1 VRARLRTL
9 WDAARTSL
17 WLIPSL
23 MIVVGFALAVTMLNI
38 DVRWARGDRTEFW
51 WVNHGDGEDARN
63 LLSTLLGA
71 TITMASMAFSVT
83 VVALTLAASSYGSR
97 LIRIFQ
103 ADLRTQVTLG
113 AFALTIVY
121 CLIVLRSI
129 HGRASVADVPH
140 ASVTLGTVLGFA
152 CVVALLFFISGVAR
166 SLVADEVVRR
176 ARDDIDASL
185 AALPPLDASSLPDFA
200 SGDLPPNFENEA
212 EKVALPHEGYVKA
225 TDYEALVDW
234 ATARNVVIR
243 ADFRAGDF
251 IVEGDKRVLIF
262 PPTGDPERV
271 RQEIGRFIVTGD
283 ERTPTQDL
291 EFSIRH
297 LVEVAVRALS
307 PGVNDPFTAA
317 VAIDRLRGAL
327 SRLAGRRL
335 PLERLRD
342 QNGVL
347 RLKRR
352 TSTFEGLVGT
362 SLHQIRQAGS
372 SHPFVL
378 IHMLE
383 ALEAIAPHTQTVT
396 QRRTLLHH
404 AHLIRSAGLRDVPEQ
419 EDRDD
424 VERSF
429 QKAVSAYGMGLPGG

>member
-1 VRARLRTL
+1 MNNRFRTL
-9 WDAARTSL
+9 WDSARTSL
-17 WLIPSL
+17 WLVPT
-23 MIVVGFALAVTMLNI
+23 MMVAVGFTLALVMLKV
-38 DVRWARGDRTEFW
+38 DSSWGVQDRTNLL
-51 WVNHGDGEDARN
+51 WVNSGDGEDARN
-63 LLSTLLGA
+63 LLSTLLA
-71 TITMASMAFSVT
+71 AIITMASMAFSVT
-83 VVALTLAASSYGSR
+83 VVAVTLAASAYGSR

-103 ADLRTQVTLG
+103 ADMRTQGTLG
-113 AFALTIVY
+113 IFALTIVY
-121 CLIVLRSI
+121 CLIVLRSV
-129 HGRASVADVPH
+129 HGRASVAEVPH
-140 ASVTLGTVLGFA
+140 ASVAVGTLLALA
-152 CVVALLFFISGVAR
+152 CVLALLFFVSGVAR
-166 SLVADEVVRR
+166 SLVADEVVRK
-176 ARDDIDASL
+176 ARDDIDSSL
-185 AALPPLDASSLPDFA
+185 AELPYLADADSLDDAG
-200 SGDLPPNFENEA
+200 GDLPAGFESGA
-212 EKVALPHEGYVKA
+212 ERVALPYEGYVKA

-234 ATARNVVIR
+234 ATARNVVVR

-251 IVEGDKRVLIF
+251 IVEGDKRILIF

-271 RQEIGRFIVTGD
+271 RREIGRFIVSGD

-335 PLERLRD
+335 PPASLRD
-342 QNGVL
+342 QNRVL

-352 TSTFEGLVGT
+352 TTTFDGLVDA

-383 ALEAIAPHTQTVT
+383 ALEALAPHTRTAT
-396 QRRTLLHH
+396 QKGTLVRH
-404 AHLIRSAGLRDVPEQ
+404 AHLIRSAGLRDVPEPA
-419 EDRDD
+419 DR
-424 VERSF
+424 EAIELSF
-429 QKAVSAYGMGLPGG
+429 QRAVSAYSV